1 MAVSRFH
8 ELSCHRCST
17 STAALRSQPACL
29 PDHVINAVVQ
39 GCPDSTD
46 VDDALADAM
55 SYVTVFPH
63 PCTHG
68 LSLQG
73 FHFKYASIQGQISQ
87 PLFAFIPPCTLMVH
101 SSKGIQF
108 LKLKQYAMP
117 LIPNPN
123 CSLRN
128 IQTAQQLSQH
138 SMALQ
143 GAAADSAAVLSQP
156 GMTNWRDD
164 AAGASV
170 LPETAALM
178 ASNCCHCN
186 QALHNGSGDTAE
198 SGCVPE
204 GPVICFQCTQLGH
217 GQTACCSCHPV
228 HHTADIAELSVS
240 GSVCSPRHAHY
251 SCPLPAAASEKLCTG
266 QADTFSAAA
275 QPAFADDDAQ
285 VLQEHHAST
294 WVSDQ
299 QAAVAA
305 VQPSSVQA
313 KPAHSVWSM
322 SASSD
327 SLSSHQTPSCPDVS
341 SVAKPMAGRDAPGTD
356 ADKYR
361 RQLPDGAHVEGLS
374 HFHTSI
380 SLRRGNDD
388 IGFAPAVTAE
398 LMGPAFDPE
407 KFIMGCIPHDKLN
420 RHRLVDYTVQ
430 QVLCGDDTDRLTY
443 GSPKCRGSSCSL
455 STQAGR
461 GWSLEARACTDAAW
475 AIVLIAAVFQ
485 PRSGAAQETV
495 KPVALAVN
503 ICSSSGTG
511 ELLSEEWMDAAK
523 FQQLVVN
530 LRFFPKAYTMQ
541 QADLQ
546 RVAIVTSAECL
557 AGKLKLKHSI
567 PTSPHMRPVVLNN
580 RAMLSSGRSAGL
592 LTHPLLPICILG
604 YGQHGNT

>member
-1 MAVSRFH
+1 MLAKSLNIVQRLHSQQLGEKHRNLYTRIPARLQFHVESVVDNERRLLGCVLLGFTAQGHHLLSYTSTPGYRLQIWSFLWGQQAELLAEIDLFGGTSEMGSDSSDDDIFVSTDLPTSMAVSIT
-8 ELSCHRCST
+8 E
-17 STAALRSQPACL
+17 TADQQLL
-29 PDHVINAVVQ
+29 IVQ

-156 GMTNWRDD
+156 
-164 AAGASV
+164 
-170 LPETAALM
+170 
-178 ASNCCHCN
+178 
-186 QALHNGSGDTAE
+186 
-198 SGCVPE
+198 
-204 GPVICFQCTQLGH
+204 
-217 GQTACCSCHPV
+217 
-228 HHTADIAELSVS
+228 
-240 GSVCSPRHAHY
+240 
-251 SCPLPAAASEKLCTG
+251 
-266 QADTFSAAA
+266 
-275 QPAFADDDAQ
+275 
-285 VLQEHHAST
+285 
-294 WVSDQ
+294 DQ